1 MGTEDADLPSSL
13 TPLSNPH
20 YQASFIF
27 SHVGDFDNWVVVKSV
42 DALDYTESAQVDST
56 ERSNY
61 AKLIYAIFLLALYY

>member
-1 MGTEDADLPSSL
+1 M
-13 TPLSNPH
+13 
-20 YQASFIF
+20 
-27 SHVGDFDNWVVVKSV
+27 